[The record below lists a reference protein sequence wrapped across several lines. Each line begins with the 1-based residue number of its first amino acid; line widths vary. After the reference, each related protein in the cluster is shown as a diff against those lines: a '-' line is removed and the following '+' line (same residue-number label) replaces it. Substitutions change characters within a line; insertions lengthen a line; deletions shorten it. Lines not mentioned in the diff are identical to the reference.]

1 MIRLEIE
8 DDHVKDGYVIKR
20 EGQLQYTD
28 DNDNVSTLRG
38 VFTEANFTNIE
49 QPVEKAV
56 IDLFNE
62 NENEGNI
69 SDTHFLGSLEK
80 FNVIF

>member
-1 MIRLEIE
+1 MIGLEIE
-8 DDHVKDGYVIKR
+8 NDEKNGYLKKR
-20 EGQLQYTD
+20 EGRFMYTD
-28 DNDNVSTLRG
+28 DNDLVSTLRG
-38 VFTEANFTNIE
+38 VFTEASFTNIE
-49 QPVEKAV
+49 QPVEKSV